1 MQRYMVDIYH
11 LKQKHIKL
19 VFHNLS
25 NMIGSAIPLLLLLS
39 VLLQV
44 GQCHNYDWR
53 SGRNVNLLDSTWP
66 SDHGDVSRSKYSIGA
81 GLPKHFNASDLKSMT
96 TKDLP
101 NAQWL
106 YTGGEDSKYT
116 YVMGGSLPKLYVAK
130 VDGET
135 MELLGKYY
143 MQNSL
148 YLGGMLMHKNGHVY
162 AVHGNI
168 LYVFWEGNFDNVTV
182 KRIPSGLNG
191 NLVQTNGMLVTQDG
205 LLVVKQWN
213 LIPDDLFL
221 FGFACWYIY
230 RIGMAILVVSVTVGY
245 MRSQKHGSI
254 AAVLN
259 GMIGGVVGVFICL
272 TISTA
277 LLTNICGPFDAIRFW
292 TSNTINMNGGG
303 TGEIKFIDP
312 LTLDVVAEAVMP
324 DRCSIARMAMIAV
337 SEIDSENVAYD
348 MMPGYDA
355 ADEGATHADSTH
367 GKVVE
372 EILVLLGDEYAYQY
386 RYNPHSRTLRKIHPW
401 TRKYRSRGQG
411 NYPATGSTILN
422 NTAYFTD
429 NTFPVLLKGQSYS
442 MYRMPLYVNEN
453 DIPAQGAPE
462 PEAVVDKPLHI
473 EPLTAPGEPPG
484 FMFWSVVGS
493 PIERDIIVWDTANR
507 RVQAR
512 SLVDLSLHW
521 ELAATNADC
530 LTVAADKQHV
540 YLSDWN
546 AYPDAW
552 NYWLGAVGAY
562 HPFHD
567 ASKFLIVANTTNG
580 EVLANVSVTD
590 NEGVKISMIIPGPRN
605 DLFIG
610 TPTGLTRVYV

>member
-1 MQRYMVDIYH
+1 MFSLLFR
-11 LKQKHIKL
+11 
-19 VFHNLS
+19 F
-25 NMIGSAIPLLLLLS
+25 AIL
-39 VLLQV
+39 VLLALA
-44 GQCHNYDWR
+44 GHCHEYDWR
-53 SGRNVNLLDSTWP
+53 SGRNGQLLESTWP
-66 SDHGDVSRSKYSIGA
+66 TDHGDVSRSKYSLGA
-81 GLPKHFNASDLKSMT
+81 GLPKHFNTSDLRVMSN
-96 TKDLP
+96 KDLP

-106 YTGGEDSKYT
+106 YTGGEGSKYT
-116 YVMGGSLPKLYVAK
+116 YVMGGQLPQLFVAK
-130 VDGET
+130 VDGQT

-162 AVHGNI
+162 AVHGNV
-168 LYVFWEGNFDNVTV
+168 LYVFWDGDFSNVTV
-182 KRIPSGLNG
+182 KRIPTGLNG

-230 RIGMAILVVSVTVGY
+230 RIGMAILVISMTVGY
-245 MRSQKHGSI
+245 MRNQKHGSFV
-254 AAVLN
+254 AVLC
-259 GMIGGVVGVFICL
+259 GALGGLVGFAICL
-272 TISTA
+272 AIITA
-277 LLTNICGPFDAIRFW
+277 ILTSICGPFEVIRFW

-312 LTLDVVAEAVMP
+312 LSLEVVAEAVMP

-337 SEIDSENVAYD
+337 SETESENIAHD
-348 MMPGYDA
+348 MMPGYDPIHPPA
-355 ADEGATHADSTH
+355 GYGRSSTSQSNNITH

-386 RYNPHSRTLRKIHPW
+386 RYNPHTRTLRQIHLW

-453 DIPAQGAPE
+453 DIPSQDAPE
-462 PEAVVDKPLHI
+462 PDAVVDKPLYTF
-473 EPLTAPGEPPG
+473 PLTAPSEYPG

-493 PIERDIIVWDTANR
+493 PIEKDIIVWDTANR

-521 ELAATNADC
+521 ELASTNADC

-540 YLSDWN
+540 YLSDWS
-546 AYPDAW
+546 ASPDTW
-552 NYWLGAVGAY
+552 DYWLGAIGNY
-562 HPFHD
+562 HPFGNT
-567 ASKFLIVANTTNG
+567 SKFVIVANSTNG
-580 EVLANVSVTD
+580 DVLANVTVAE
-590 NEGVKISMIIPGPRN
+590 NEGMKISMIIPGPNN
-605 DLFIG
+605 DIFVG
-610 TPTGLTRVYV
+610 TPTGLTRIYIPANKAIENK